1 MIKKIIEKV
10 VMKVLLQNDCE
21 EESMQNNNNNAVRHL
36 FEVGKKYYC
45 ETYTKYYTFIF
56 VGYAECGFA
65 QVESQAW
72 IADTGRYHET
82 FSDTFNSNSF
92 KEVEHVN
99 LKGEKFL
106 KIDAM
111 INIMEIPVIITSSK

>member
-1 MIKKIIEKV
+1 MIEKV
-10 VMKVLLQNDCE
+10 VMKVLLQGDCDTQPA
-21 EESMQNNNNNAVRHL
+21 QNNNNTVRHL

-56 VGYAECGFA
+56 VGYAEGGFA

-72 IADTGRYHET
+72 IADTGRYHEA
-82 FSDTFNSNSF
+82 FSDDFNSNSF
-92 KEVEHVN
+92 REVEYVN

-111 INIMEIPVIITSSK
+111 VNIMEIPIIITSSK